1 MVVPLVSKPDSTSLH
16 DQHGTGNAGKWWLSA
31 TESGATISYDDSRR
45 FPAIRKLGS
54 ITMSK
59 QQRKFEKSKK

>member
-31 TESGATISYDDSRR
+31 TESGATISYAGSRR
-45 FPAIRKLGS
+45 FPAIR
-54 ITMSK
+54 
-59 QQRKFEKSKK
+59 